1 MSSIKQKRLEGII
14 RKDISDIIQFEVK
27 DADVGFVT
35 ITDVEVSNDHSYAKV
50 YVSFLGKNARAQAG
64 LKALN
69 RARGFIRS
77 ALSQRLAIRR
87 TPELT
92 FVLDTTEE
100 HGRHID
106 EIIASLHENDAENAI
121 GDESEMFDETDDME
135 ESEEF
140 EETEE
145 TPEDKEQKADA

>member
-14 RKDISDIIQFEVK
+14 RKDISDIVQFEVK

-50 YVSFLGKNARAQAG
+50 YCTFLGKNARAQAG
-64 LKALN
+64 LRALN
-69 RARGFIRS
+69 RAKGFIRS
-77 ALSQRLAIRR
+77 ALSQRLSIRR

-106 EIIASLHENDAENAI
+106 EIIASLHE
-121 GDESEMFDETDDME
+121 
-135 ESEEF
+135 
-140 EETEE
+140 EETENEEPEE
-145 TPEDKEQKADA
+145 TPEIEEQEADA

>member
-106 EIIASLHENDAENAI
+106 EIIASLHENDAENAAMLTIACSI
-121 GDESEMFDETDDME
+121 GTDENWEKYRYFSVRCV
-135 ESEEF
+135 
-140 EETEE
+140 
-145 TPEDKEQKADA
+145 KDAE

>member
-69 RARGFIRS
+69 RAKGFIRS
-77 ALSQRLAIRR
+77 ALSQRLSIRR

-106 EIIASLHENDAENAI
+106 EIIASLHE
-121 GDESEMFDETDDME
+121 DETEIEAPE
-135 ESEEF
+135 ETTEVTE

-145 TPEDKEQKADA
+145 ETDA